1 MNKPNEKRIIN
12 DIRLG
17 KKNEIQAIEQLQHLL
32 LQKNIVDL
40 NLTSH
45 RNPKEYVT
53 IIGRQENAL
62 NNSPAQKN
70 VLLTTHLYQKDGE
83 HRDHVEDTLKTEKIE
98 PTLVIHEL
106 DHTAHIAVKARNAL
120 TNPERQFLKRS
131 DTHPKTVKDDV
142 SHATKHL
149 NHQEDLRYDEQELHR
164 TALKI
169 DHHAENT

>member
-1 MNKPNEKRIIN
+1 MNKPNEKKIIN
-12 DIRLG
+12 DIKLG
-17 KKNEIQAIEQLQHLL
+17 KKNDIPAKEQLQHLPPP
-32 LQKNIVDL
+32 KSNEDL
-40 NLTSH
+40 NLTSP

-83 HRDHVEDTLKTEKIE
+83 RRDHAEDTLKTEKIE

-120 TNPERQFLKRS
+120 INQGRQFLKRS
-131 DTHPKTVKDDV
+131 DTHPKIVKDDV
-142 SHATKHL
+142 SHVTKHL

>member
-1 MNKPNEKRIIN
+1 MNKPNEKKIIN

-17 KKNEIQAIEQLQHLL
+17 KKNEIQATEQLQHLPL
-32 LQKNIVDL
+32 PKSNEDL
-40 NLTSH
+40 NLTSP

-70 VLLTTHLYQKDGE
+70 ALLTTHHYRKDGE
-83 HRDHVEDTLKTEKIE
+83 HRDHAEDTLKTEKIE
-98 PTLVIHEL
+98 PTLVTHEL
-106 DHTAHIAVKARNAL
+106 DHTVHIAVKARNAL
-120 TNPERQFLKRS
+120 TNLERQSLKRGA
-131 DTHPKTVKDDV
+131 TLPKTAKDDV

-149 NHQEDLRYDEQELHR
+149 NHQEDQRYDEQELHQMV
-164 TALKI
+164 LKI